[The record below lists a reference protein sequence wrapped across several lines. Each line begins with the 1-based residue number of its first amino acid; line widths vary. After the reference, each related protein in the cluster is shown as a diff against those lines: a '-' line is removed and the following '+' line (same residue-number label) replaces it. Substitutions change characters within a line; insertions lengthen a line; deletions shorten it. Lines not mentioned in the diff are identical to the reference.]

1 MVRPPDPLPTA
12 AVCRESTELL
22 LTQNLC
28 CTVWWHV
35 RPACSLCSG
44 FLCRVCVLEEV
55 YGRNALHPHLWVSP
69 RPTQAEHR
77 ARCPSRGR
85 EPALPLPFTLR
96 SATPALPISTSR
108 IRPTGSLREENDTH
122 GALAVCQ
129 ASLSPADPLF

>member
-77 ARCPSRGR
+77 ARCPGAPAEGGSRLCPSPSLFAVPPPPSPFLLHASDPRVPSGR
-85 EPALPLPFTLR
+85 RMTL
-96 SATPALPISTSR
+96 
-108 IRPTGSLREENDTH
+108 TGHWPCARH
-122 GALAVCQ
+122 H
-129 ASLSPADPLF
+129 